1 MCTWAA
7 VTGCSDPAAVPSSPI
22 EHASLVST
30 QDTPAWRRRAAI
42 PTARTSAEMA
52 VVNDANGQPIFYVF
66 GGAAAC
72 GFYCQL
78 ATVEA
83 YDPATN
89 TWSTKAPMPDGG
101 RWGMS
106 GAAVINDK
114 VYLPGGWNGNNNPNG
129 PSGDLFEYTPATDS
143 WRIIDGAR
151 QTSEGVAG
159 VIGGQLYVLT
169 GLETTGAVG
178 FLDRYDPVTET
189 WTSLPDA
196 PTEHDGA
203 SGGVING
210 KLYVAGG
217 FNHAVGTHTQLD
229 VYDPVT
235 NTWTTKAPMLTA
247 RGTATGVVMNDKL
260 YILVGG
266 APVEIYDPAT
276 DTWSTGVGAPYD
288 ISRFAAASHMGPG
301 GQWTALVTA
310 GARGSLSH
318 RTWVYDPSVP

>member
-1 MCTWAA
+1 M
-7 VTGCSDPAAVPSSPI
+7 
-22 EHASLVST
+22 
-30 QDTPAWRRRAAI
+30 
-42 PTARTSAEMA
+42 PTTRTSAVMA
-52 VVNDANGQPIFYVF
+52 VVKDANGRPIFYVF
-66 GGAAAC
+66 GGAAPC

-83 YDPATN
+83 YDPATD
-89 TWSTKAPMPDGG
+89 TWTTKTPMPDGG
-101 RWGMS
+101 RWGIT

-114 VYLPGGWNGNNNPNG
+114 VYLPGGWNGNNNSEG
-129 PSGDLFEYTPATDS
+129 PSGDLHEYTPATDS
-143 WRIIDGAR
+143 WRVINGAR
-151 QTSEGVAG
+151 QTSLGVVG

-196 PTEHDGA
+196 PTEHYGG

-217 FNHAVGTHTQLD
+217 YNNAEGQHTQLD

-235 NTWTTKAPMLTA
+235 NTWTTKAPMLTI
-247 RGTATGVVMNDKL
+247 RPTSSGVVMNDKL

-276 DTWSTGVGAPYD
+276 DTWSTGVGAPYT
-288 ISRFAAASHMGPG
+288 ISRFAAAAYMLPG
-301 GQWTALVTA
+301 GRWRAFVAGGLVA
-310 GARGSLSH
+310 SRHYSH
-318 RTWVYDPSVP
+318 RTWIYDPSAP